1 MAKKEIIYQGLFDL
15 DVLIEDVSID
25 SPDYFRV
32 VNLPTEFAAGINI
45 FKFKGRPG
53 LFREDTS
60 VYIEILDSNGEP
72 VYYETALDLESAE
85 QAAIVS
91 VYINEDT
98 SPGNGAIAICSTLR
112 NSLSGIPLDA
122 SVINLRWTAPVF
134 IDPSKRNDAEIV
146 FSALPEVT
154 VTGGSPG
161 SYTNFGYP
169 NNSRTPGI
177 VQGELLYYFVNDAA
191 VIVTSS
197 NSAIGF
203 ESSALSAEL
212 QLQFSAFT
220 QTTPELI
227 GTVDNS
233 ITYTIPITGFS
244 GNGIA
249 FLAEP
254 LSFPIINSNS
264 QYQIATAIIGNADST
279 INYVR
284 SASLASSTTENSYN
298 VATAFFSGLQPQVG
312 TVAKIRSYYRSTGIA
327 EYILSNET
335 DITEQ
340 APEFGFTPTVVTAS
354 FSFPTMHR
362 NDRVDFKF
370 EFVNPAG
377 IVSKQVVESLN
388 NLFLGGNTYIGGD
401 DNLITGSL
409 YVAGQTGT
417 GVHISGK
424 GSAAMIRSIG
434 YTGFQ
439 NAINSTGSAGF
450 VIYSGSVQPL
460 LSAAESYGGV
470 GLELV
475 ANSESY
481 FRYKTDNG
489 GLLDIRTNQ
498 FFLGSSASFISASN
512 GQLSIHSDN
521 FQLTPEGYVTASA
534 ILVVKDVGGLERVMI
549 DTNRAILDATNIG
562 RTLFFDSRSYSDFL
576 FNAGT
581 LILPLY
587 EVPFHGLYNENR
599 YILSYQML
607 NNRADSIVGTST
619 VKLIANLYA
628 INSGSYVGAFYSN
641 GTSVGSFNGPS
652 LTNIGPNGNN
662 EEIAATEDQ
671 AFFITL
677 TGSYDQYQGKSLRIS
692 VSMSISNPAASI
704 YTTGII
710 KNFTVLGTRGIASSF
725 RQGTTITSVQN
736 PTNPTE

>member
-134 IDPSKRNDAEIV
+134 IDPSKRNDADIV

-161 SYTNFGYP
+161 SYINFGYP

-212 QLQFSAFT
+212 QLEFSAFT

-227 GTVDNS
+227 GSVDNS

-264 QYQIATAIIGNADST
+264 QYQIATAIIGNATST

-284 SASLASSTTENSYN
+284 SASIASSTTENSYN

-439 NAINSTGSAGF
+439 NAINSTGAPGF
-450 VIYSGSVQPL
+450 VIYSGSIDGIVG
-460 LSAAESYGGV
+460 ATEGYTGV

-475 ANSESY
+475 ANSDSY
-481 FRYKTDNG
+481 FRYKSAAG
-489 GLLDIRTNQ
+489 GLLEVVTDT
-498 FFLGSSASFISASN
+498 FFFGNASSYISSSN
-512 GQLSIHSDN
+512 GNIAIYSAN
-521 FQLTPEGYVTASA
+521 FVLTPEGYVTASA
-534 ILVVKDVGGLERVMI
+534 ILVERDINGADQIMI
-549 DTNRAILDATNIG
+549 DTKRSILDATNLG
-562 RTLFFDSRSYSDFL
+562 RTISTNNTLYSAAGNTGGPVNTGIDSVVFQGLQNEFKYS
-576 FNAGT
+576 
-581 LILPLY
+581 I
-587 EVPFHGLYNENR
+587 
-599 YILSYQML
+599 S
-607 NNRADSIVGTST
+607 
-619 VKLIANLYA
+619 
-628 INSGSYVGAFYSN
+628 
-641 GTSVGSFNGPS
+641 
-652 LTNIGPNGNN
+652 
-662 EEIAATEDQ
+662 
-671 AFFITL
+671 
-677 TGSYDQYQGKSLRIS
+677 YQGKIMTTSSTSQYAGLIAQLYYADTGTDPSGLTRFDNWTLIDSLAGTARRITRNS
-692 VSMSISNPAASI
+692 AGTSSKTWSEDSSIKFDISALPESAYQGKLLKIDISSSFNLADAGASAA
-704 YTTGII
+704 I
-710 KNFTVLGTRGIASSF
+710 KYITITGTRGIGASWNLPNDPVPPS
-725 RQGTTITSVQN
+725 
-736 PTNPTE
+736 PL